1 MAILI
6 GRNST
11 LSLICALAGLLCLLS
26 APATGDGLKAGVS
39 ALKRGHYATAMRAWL
54 PLAERGSAQAQNN
67 LGHLYEEGFGVAQ
80 NYTQAMSWYRKAAHQ
95 GLAEAQHNVGMLY
108 YQGYGVR
115 QNYRSARKWF
125 NLAAQQDLA
134 EAQYMLGLA
143 FYLGRGVSQDNRQA
157 RQWFYKSAKLD
168 YGNSQLMFAYMTQA
182 GDGVKPQPHVALVWA
197 LLAEKNGIPDAR
209 DVAYHAE
216 LLLEDHQIAAAKQ
229 LYQQC
234 LSTQL
239 QQCSG

>member
-1 MAILI
+1 MALLTSHKPKL
-6 GRNST
+6 G
-11 LSLICALAGLLCLLS
+11 LACALTGLLCLLS
-26 APATGDGLKAGVS
+26 AAATGDSLKAGLS

-54 PLAERGSAQAQNN
+54 PLAEQGSAQAQNN

-80 NYTQAMSWYRKAAHQ
+80 DYTQAMSWYKKATHQ

-125 NLAAQQDLA
+125 NLAAQQNLA

-143 FYLGRGVSQDNRQA
+143 YYLGRGINQDNRLA
-157 RQWFYKSAKLD
+157 RQWFFKSAKQD

-182 GDGVKPQPHVALVWA
+182 GDGTEPQPQVALVWA

-209 DVAYHAE
+209 DVAFHAE
-216 LLLEDHQIAAAKQ
+216 LLLDDPQITIAKQ
-229 LYQQC
+229 LFQQC